1 MNLKNNIL
9 FSKKELLYFCIQR
22 FAFGFSY
29 SLMIPIIPLYFNSLG
44 LSSLIIGVIMSSYGL
59 SKALMQ
65 VVFGAITN
73 KIGDKLLLIIA
84 FILMAIIPF
93 LYTLNSS
100 SLIASIIYIAQGAIL
115 GMSAPAVFSLLARS
129 LDEEKRGQCTGYAS
143 AVFTLS
149 GAIASI
155 IGGFIVTKLNNYN
168 LVFYMSSIGIILTVV
183 FIIMKIKKADVNS
196 KDITKSSRLD
206 NKNIDKCN
214 DENVKDNI
222 TTFENKR
229 DNRSNIENKKGN
241 FKSKIGN
248 IFKTIKE
255 KKLLAKIVLL
265 GIIALLGDF
274 IYGCIVS
281 IFPFYGQEVL
291 GSSAFYTSV
300 IISVYLFI
308 FGIFAPIGGFTSD
321 KIGVKKQ
328 LFISFIFMIIALGAL
343 SIVRKISIFTVA
355 IIIYFLGAT
364 FLNSGLQNSLLKF
377 GEDKKSE
384 GIVFGF
390 VGACESLGYAVGPL
404 ISAYVYNLNKVWL
417 FPGLFIFT
425 VLVFVIFIFLRKK
438 SFNTADF

>member
-1 MNLKNNIL
+1 
-9 FSKKELLYFCIQR
+9 
-22 FAFGFSY
+22 
-29 SLMIPIIPLYFNSLG
+29 
-44 LSSLIIGVIMSSYGL
+44 MSFV
-59 SKALMQ
+59 K
-65 VVFGAITN
+65 
-73 KIGDKLLLIIA
+73 
-84 FILMAIIPF
+84 
-93 LYTLNSS
+93 
-100 SLIASIIYIAQGAIL
+100 
-115 GMSAPAVFSLLARS
+115 
-129 LDEEKRGQCTGYAS
+129 
-143 AVFTLS
+143 
-149 GAIASI
+149 
-155 IGGFIVTKLNNYN
+155 
-168 LVFYMSSIGIILTVV
+168 
-183 FIIMKIKKADVNS
+183 
-196 KDITKSSRLD
+196 LD

-222 TTFENKR
+222 TAFENKR
-229 DNRSNIENKKGN
+229 YNRSNIENKKGN

-291 GSSAFYTSV
+291 GSSTFYTSV